1 MSFEVIDPGPLT
13 LIQDAGRVGYQHLG
27 VGTGGPMD
35 EHAFDWANWL
45 LGNARGAAA
54 LEITYGMVTL
64 EAKADMS
71 VALTGADLGAS
82 LNGRP
87 LQPWQTHGLRCGD
100 RLAFAAPVSG
110 LRAYIALPGGIKA
123 PPRLGSVA
131 TVTREKLGGP
141 DGNGRRLQKGDRLEP
156 CADGPAAQRT
166 FPHWARLD
174 YADPLRLGVIPGYQ
188 YERFS
193 AVERMKFFSGTYQ
206 VSTNIDRMGYRLQG
220 EPINSGSSGII
231 SEGIALGAVQIP
243 ADGQPIILL
252 RDRQT
257 IGGYPKIGCV
267 FSLDLARLAQR
278 KSGDRVEFTLLDL
291 AEAENR
297 RMLYD
302 HQFTE

>member
-1 MSFEVIDPGPLT
+1 
-13 LIQDAGRVGYQHLG
+13 
-27 VGTGGPMD
+27 
-35 EHAFDWANWL
+35 
-45 LGNARGAAA
+45 
-54 LEITYGMVTL
+54 
-64 EAKADMS
+64 
-71 VALTGADLGAS
+71 
-82 LNGRP
+82 
-87 LQPWQTHGLRCGD
+87 
-100 RLAFAAPVSG
+100 
-110 LRAYIALPGGIKA
+110 
-123 PPRLGSVA
+123 
-131 TVTREKLGGP
+131 
-141 DGNGRRLQKGDRLEP
+141 
-156 CADGPAAQRT
+156 
-166 FPHWARLD
+166 
-174 YADPLRLGVIPGYQ
+174 LGVIPGYQ

-278 KSGDRVEFTLLDL
+278 KPGGRVEFTLLDL
-291 AEAENR
+291 AAAENR
-297 RMLYD
+297 RVLYD